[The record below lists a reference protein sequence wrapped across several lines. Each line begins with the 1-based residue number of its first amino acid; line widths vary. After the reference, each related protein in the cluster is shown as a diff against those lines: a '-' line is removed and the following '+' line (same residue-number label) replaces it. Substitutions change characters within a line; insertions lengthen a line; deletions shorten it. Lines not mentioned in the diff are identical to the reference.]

1 MRIEKIVFAAIV
13 MAAILS
19 GCGKIEKA
27 PVSVLPGRSNYGMAV
42 WALEK
47 GYIRQVNTQKLIE
60 SSLCNI
66 SDI

>member
-27 PVSVLPGRSNYGMAV
+27 PVMDTDA
-42 WALEK
+42 EQK
-47 GYIRQVNTQKLIE
+47 TERQ
-60 SSLCNI
+60 S
-66 SDI
+66 